1 MLLFL
6 IVPAE
11 SKNHLSPELI
21 SKLHSQGE
29 APVFLWAQ
37 TGPGVGIDAV
47 ASKPCGLRSWG
58 RGGSLKENM
67 DAMKVTVSGA

>member
-1 MLLFL
+1 MSPLL

-11 SKNHLSPELI
+11 SKNQLSPELI

-29 APVFLWAQ
+29 APVSLWAQ
-37 TGPGVGIDAV
+37 AGPGVGVDVV
-47 ASKPCGLRSWG
+47 ASKPCGPRGWG

-67 DAMKVTVSGA
+67 DAMKATVSGA